1 MAEDNTKVKDRF
13 ARAIPG
19 GSLTSAPGSE
29 TYTRPPSAVS
39 ASQLYDMVYPGLQDS
54 DAQEQIVSLVASG
67 TPVSEIGRSIVMN
80 AFARGLANPD
90 VAELTLPAINMTIAD
105 IAIRS
110 LGEMPIKL
118 TNNDGGGRMTDQELA
133 RDAMLLK
140 QMRRKNPKVAKA
152 VELQM
157 NASREQE
164 EAQEREYLAEQSKKV
179 RSEREKEQRTG
190 FIAGR
195 ESEQS

>member
-1 MAEDNTKVKDRF
+1 MDNTKLKDRF
-13 ARAIPG
+13 ARAVPG
-19 GSLTSAPGSE
+19 SSLTSAPGSE
-29 TYTRPPSAVS
+29 TYTQPPAAVS
-39 ASQLYDMVYPGLQDS
+39 ASQLYDMVYPGLQDPQ
-54 DAQEQIVSLVASG
+54 AQSEIVSLVASG
-67 TPVSEIGRSIVMN
+67 TPVSEIGRSVVMN

-105 IAIRS
+105 IAIQN

-118 TNNDGGGRMTDQELA
+118 TNNDGEGRMSDRELA

-152 VELQM
+152 VEQQM
-157 NASREQE
+157 EMTRNQE
-164 EAQEREYLAEQSKKV
+164 EASEREYLDRESQKV
-179 RSEREKEQRTG
+179 RTQREKEQRTG

-195 ESEQS
+195 KDD

>member
-1 MAEDNTKVKDRF
+1 
-13 ARAIPG
+13 
-19 GSLTSAPGSE
+19 
-29 TYTRPPSAVS
+29 
-39 ASQLYDMVYPGLQDS
+39 MVYPGLQDS
-54 DAQEQIVSLVASG
+54 NAQEQIVSLVASG

-164 EAQEREYLAEQSKKV
+164 EAQEREYLSEQSKKV

>member
-1 MAEDNTKVKDRF
+1 MDNTKLKDRF
-13 ARAIPG
+13 ARAVPG
-19 GSLTSAPGSE
+19 SSLTSAPGSE
-29 TYTRPPSAVS
+29 TYTQPPVAVS
-39 ASQLYDMVYPGLQDS
+39 ASQLYDMVYPGLQDPQ
-54 DAQEQIVSLVASG
+54 AQSEIVSLVASG
-67 TPVSEIGRSIVMN
+67 TPVSEIGRSVVMN

-105 IAIRS
+105 IAIQN

-118 TNNDGGGRMTDQELA
+118 TNNDGEGRMSDRELA

-152 VELQM
+152 VEQQM
-157 NASREQE
+157 EMTRNQE
-164 EAQEREYLAEQSKKV
+164 EASEREYLDRESQKV
-179 RSEREKEQRTG
+179 RTQREKEQRTG

-195 ESEQS
+195 KDD

>member
-1 MAEDNTKVKDRF
+1 
-13 ARAIPG
+13 
-19 GSLTSAPGSE
+19 
-29 TYTRPPSAVS
+29 
-39 ASQLYDMVYPGLQDS
+39 
-54 DAQEQIVSLVASG
+54 
-67 TPVSEIGRSIVMN
+67 MN

-105 IAIRS
+105 IAIQN

-118 TNNDGGGRMTDQELA
+118 TNNDGEGRMSDRELA

-152 VELQM
+152 VEQQM
-157 NASREQE
+157 EMTRNQE
-164 EAQEREYLAEQSKKV
+164 EASEREYLDRESQKV
-179 RSEREKEQRTG
+179 RTQREKEQRTG

-195 ESEQS
+195 KDD